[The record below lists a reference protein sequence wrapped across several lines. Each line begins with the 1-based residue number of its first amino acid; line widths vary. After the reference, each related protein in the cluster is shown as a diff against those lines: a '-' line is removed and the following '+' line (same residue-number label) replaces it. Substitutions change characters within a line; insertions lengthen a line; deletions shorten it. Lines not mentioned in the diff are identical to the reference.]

1 MIEKERT
8 HESENKQTNN
18 KSTYLGNWHLDKFS
32 YHKDKGIDNR
42 QWGHTSK
49 GLEMQAEPRSWR
61 DLHDM
66 HNGLKFILL

>member
-42 QWGHTSK
+42 QWDIPVKDWKCRQNPNQGETC
-49 GLEMQAEPRSWR
+49 MICI
-61 DLHDM
+61 M
-66 HNGLKFILL
+66 V